1 MRVERG
7 GVFSYPDVSSVFF
20 LFGILKGFEEM
31 KMMRF
36 GKRKVR
42 V

>member
-31 KMMRF
+31 KF